1 MQKLSNEDAFLKI
14 MQAEMSPALG
24 CTEPIAVCYTAGVA
38 RRHAPGEIRKIT
50 CRASVNIIKNV
61 ASVTIPGTG
70 GRNGMKLAC
79 ALGAV
84 KPDIDEKL
92 EILSGLDEKQLEE
105 ALALVEAGKVTVEQ
119 AQVKCAL
126 YIEIEIETDRHKAR
140 TITQYSHVN
149 TTYLEV
155 DGVPQGIAGEGAAAD
170 ETEALYADLN
180 LKTIL
185 DFAASVPLER
195 LTVVQDAIRT
205 NTAIA
210 KDGLAREYGLQVGR
224 TLSESVDKLM
234 LSNDLATYAMM
245 LASAGSDARMA
256 GSSLPAYSN
265 SGSGNQGITATMP
278 VVAAAEK
285 LGAGEEDLLRACTI
299 SNLTAIFIKHKLG
312 KLSPVCGAIIAATG
326 ASCGI
331 VHLMGGALPQTVS
344 AVKNM
349 LGNVAGMFCDGAKA
363 SCALKVS
370 TCANAAVQA
379 AILAM
384 NTHFIKGTDGIVG
397 NTADETVANYCRVLA
412 EGMPS
417 LDQTLLDIII
427 SKEA

>member
-1 MQKLSNEDAFLKI
+1 MQKLSNEEAFLQI

-24 CTEPIAVCYTAGVA
+24 CTEPIAVCYAAGVA
-38 RRHAPGEIRKIT
+38 RRHAPGEIRRISCK
-50 CRASVNIIKNV
+50 ASVNIIKNV

-84 KPDIDEKL
+84 KPDIESRL
-92 EILSGLDEKQLEE
+92 EILSGLTEAQLEE
-105 ALALVEAGKVTVEQ
+105 ALALTGRISVEQ

-126 YIEIEIETDRHKAR
+126 YIEVEIETDQHTAR
-140 TITQYSHVN
+140 TITQDSHLN

-155 DGVPQGIAGEGAAAD
+155 DGSAQTVAGEGVAAD
-170 ETEALYADLN
+170 ENETLYADLN

-185 DFAASVPLER
+185 DFAAQTPLER

-210 KDGLAREYGLQVGR
+210 KEGLAREYGLQVGR

-265 SGSGNQGITATMP
+265 SGSGNQGIAATMP

-285 LGAGEEDLLRACTI
+285 LGAGEEALIRACTI

-331 VHLMGGALPQTVS
+331 VSLMGGALPQTVS

-384 NTHFIKGTDGIVG
+384 NTHYIKGTDGIVG

>member
-1 MQKLSNEDAFLKI
+1 MQNMSNADKFLKI
-14 MQAEMSPALG
+14 MEKEMMPALG
-24 CTEPIAVCYTAGVA
+24 CTEPIAVSYTAGVA
-38 RRHAPGEIRKIT
+38 KKYAEGTIQKAV

-61 ASVTIPGTG
+61 ASVKIPGTH

-79 ALGAV
+79 ALGLV
-84 KPDIDEKL
+84 KPDVSRGL
-92 EILSGLDEKQLEE
+92 EILDGLTEEQLSQALKLLEE
-105 ALALVEAGKVTVEQ
+105 NRVSVELAD
-119 AQVKCAL
+119 VKCAL
-126 YIEIEIETDRHKAR
+126 YIEVEVWTEQHHVR
-140 TITQYSHVN
+140 TITQYSHIN
-149 TTYLEV
+149 TTLIEV
-155 DGVPQGIAGEGAAAD
+155 DGKNIPVQAAGEAAD
-170 ETEALYADLN
+170 ETESYYEALN

-185 DFAASVPLER
+185 DFANTVELDR
-195 LTVVQDAIRT
+195 LGIVRDAIET

-210 KDGLAREYGLQVGR
+210 KDGLAKEYGLQVGK
-224 TLSESVDKLM
+224 TLSESIDKLM

-256 GSSLPAYSN
+256 GSDLPAYSN

-285 LGAGEEDLLRACTI
+285 LGATEEQRLRACTI

-312 KLSPVCGAIIAATG
+312 KLSSVCGAIVAATG
-326 ASCGI
+326 SACGI
-331 VHLMGGALPQTVS
+331 VYLMGGKLPETVS

-379 AILAM
+379 ALLAM
-384 NTHFIKGTDGIVG
+384 NTHYIKGTDGIVG
-397 NTADETVANYCRVLA
+397 NTADETVANYCRILS
-412 EGMPS
+412 EGVPE
-417 LDQTLLDIII
+417 LDHTLLDIII
-427 SKEA
+427 SKE

>member
-1 MQKLSNEDAFLKI
+1 MD
-14 MQAEMSPALG
+14 
-24 CTEPIAVCYTAGVA
+24 
-38 RRHAPGEIRKIT
+38 
-50 CRASVNIIKNV
+50 
-61 ASVTIPGTG
+61 
-70 GRNGMKLAC
+70 
-79 ALGAV
+79 GA
-84 KPDIDEKL
+84 
-92 EILSGLDEKQLEE
+92 
-105 ALALVEAGKVTVEQ
+105 
-119 AQVKCAL
+119 AQDV
-126 YIEIEIETDRHKAR
+126 
-140 TITQYSHVN
+140 
-149 TTYLEV
+149 
-155 DGVPQGIAGEGAAAD
+155 AGEGAAAD
-170 ETEALYADLN
+170 EAETLYAGLN

-185 DFAASVPLER
+185 EFAAQTPLER
-195 LTVVQDAIRT
+195 LSIVRDAIRT

-210 KDGLAREYGLQVGR
+210 KEGLAREYGLQVGR

-285 LGAGEEDLLRACTI
+285 LGANDEALVRACTV

-326 ASCGI
+326 AACGI
-331 VHLMGGALPQTVS
+331 VALMGGGLPQTVS

-384 NTHFIKGTDGIVG
+384 NTHYIKGTDGIVG

-412 EGMPS
+412 EGMPQ

>member
-1 MQKLSNEDAFLKI
+1 METLTKQERFLKI
-14 MQAEMSPALG
+14 MEKEMVPAVG
-24 CTEPIAVCYTAGVA
+24 CTEPIAVCYTAAVA
-38 RRHAPGEIRKIT
+38 RKHAPDEVKKVR

-61 ASVTIPGTG
+61 ASVTIPGTH

-79 ALGAV
+79 ALGVA
-84 KPDIDEKL
+84 KPDVDRKL
-92 EILSGLDEKQLEE
+92 EILDGLTEEQLQT
-105 ALALVEAGKVTVEQ
+105 AVSLVEEGLVEVEM
-119 AQVKCAL
+119 ADVKCAL
-126 YIEIEIETDRHKAR
+126 YIEVEIETELHKVR
-140 TITQYSHVN
+140 TITQYAHVN
-149 TTYLEV
+149 TTLLEV
-155 DGVPQGIAGEGAAAD
+155 DGKLEHTLNEGVRAEQTD
-170 ETEALYADLN
+170 GLYQVLN

-185 DFAASVPLER
+185 DFSNTVPMEDLSIVR
-195 LTVVQDAIRT
+195 NAIKT

-210 KDGLAREYGLQVGR
+210 KDGLAREYGLQVGK

-256 GSSLPAYSN
+256 GSPLPAYSN

-285 LGAGEEDLLRACTI
+285 LNTTEEQTVRACAI

-312 KLSPVCGAIIAATG
+312 KLSSVCGAIVAATG
-326 ASCGI
+326 AACGI
-331 VHLMGGALPQTVS
+331 VYLMGGKLPETVS

-384 NTHFIKGTDGIVG
+384 NTHYIKGTDGIVG
-397 NTADETVANYCRVLA
+397 NTADETVANYCRILS
-412 EGMPS
+412 EGVPE
-417 LDQTLLDIII
+417 LDKTLLDIII
-427 SKEA
+427 SKE

>member
-1 MQKLSNEDAFLKI
+1 MQAMSNEEKFLKI
-14 MQAEMSPALG
+14 MEKEMVPALG
-24 CTEPIAVCYTAGVA
+24 CTEPIAVSYTAGVA
-38 RRHAPGEIRKIT
+38 RKHAPGKVKKVS

-61 ASVTIPGTG
+61 ASVKIPGTE

-79 ALGAV
+79 ALGVA
-84 KPDIDEKL
+84 KPDVDRKL
-92 EILSGLDEKQLEE
+92 EILEGLTEAQLKE
-105 ALALVEAGKVTVEQ
+105 ALALIEEDKVDVQ
-119 AQVKCAL
+119 LADVKCAL
-126 YIEIEIETDRHKAR
+126 YIEVTVETDQHIAR
-140 TITQYSHVN
+140 TITQYAHVN
-149 TTYLEV
+149 TTMLEV
-155 DGVPQGIAGEGAAAD
+155 DGEIKRLADGGAVVD
-170 ETEALYADLN
+170 ETEAYYDSLN

-185 DFAASVPLER
+185 DFASTVPLER
-195 LTVVQDAIRT
+195 LHIVQDAIDT

-210 KDGLAREYGLQVGR
+210 KDGLAREYGLQVGK
-224 TLSESVDKLM
+224 TLSESVSNLM
-234 LSNDLATYAMM
+234 LSSDLATYAMM

-285 LGAGEEDLLRACTI
+285 LFKNREQTVRACTI

-312 KLSPVCGAIIAATG
+312 KLSSVCGAVVAATG
-326 ASCGI
+326 SACGI
-331 VHLMGGALPQTVS
+331 VYLMGGKLPEIVS

-384 NTHFIKGTDGIVG
+384 NTHYIKGTDGIVG
-397 NTADETVANYCRVLA
+397 NTADETVANYCRILA
-412 EGMPS
+412 EGVPE
-417 LDQTLLDIII
+417 LDKTLLDIII
-427 SKEA
+427 SKE

>member
-1 MQKLSNEDAFLKI
+1 MMQKLSNEEAFLQI

-24 CTEPIAVCYTAGVA
+24 CTEPIAVCYAAGVA
-38 RRHAPGEIRKIT
+38 RRHAPGEIHRISCK
-50 CRASVNIIKNV
+50 ASVNIIKNV
-61 ASVTIPGTG
+61 ASVAIPGTG

-84 KPDIDEKL
+84 KPDIDSKL
-92 EILSGLDEKQLEE
+92 EILSGLNEAQLEE
-105 ALALVEAGKVTVEQ
+105 ALALTEKVSIEQ

-126 YIEIEIETDRHKAR
+126 YIEVEIETDQHKAR
-140 TITQYSHVN
+140 TITQDSHLN

-155 DGVPQGIAGEGAAAD
+155 DGEVKPMAGSGAEAD
-170 ETEALYADLN
+170 ETESLYADLN

-185 DFAASVPLER
+185 DFASQVPLER

-210 KDGLAREYGLQVGR
+210 KEGLAREYGLQVGR

-278 VVAAAEK
+278 VAAAAEK
-285 LGAGEEDLLRACTI
+285 LGASEEALVRACTI
-299 SNLTAIFIKHKLG
+299 SNLVAIFIKHKLG

-331 VHLMGGALPQTVS
+331 VSLMGGALPQTVS

>member
-1 MQKLSNEDAFLKI
+1 MQKLSNEDAFLQI

-24 CTEPIAVCYTAGVA
+24 CTEPIAVSYAAGVA
-38 RRHAPGEIRKIT
+38 RRHAPGEIRRISCK
-50 CRASVNIIKNV
+50 ASVNIIKNV

-79 ALGAV
+79 ALGAA
-84 KPDIDEKL
+84 KPDTGSRL
-92 EILSGLDEKQLEE
+92 EILSGLTEAQLAE
-105 ALALVEAGKVTVEQ
+105 ALALTEKVTVEQ

-126 YIEIEIETDRHKAR
+126 YIEVEIETDRHTAR
-140 TITQYSHVN
+140 TIIQYSHVN

-155 DGVPQGIAGEGAAAD
+155 DGAAQDVAGEGAAAD
-170 ETEALYADLN
+170 EAETLYAGLN

-185 DFAASVPLER
+185 EFAAQTPLER
-195 LTVVQDAIRT
+195 LPIVRDAIRT

-210 KDGLAREYGLQVGR
+210 KEGLAREYGLQVGR

-285 LGAGEEDLLRACTI
+285 LGANDEALVRACTV

-326 ASCGI
+326 AACGI
-331 VHLMGGALPQTVS
+331 VALMGGGLPQTVS

-384 NTHFIKGTDGIVG
+384 NTHYIKGTDGIVG

-412 EGMPS
+412 EGMPQ

-427 SKEA
+427 RKEA

>member
-1 MQKLSNEDAFLKI
+1 MQNMTNEEKFLAIMQK
-14 MQAEMSPALG
+14 EMMPALG
-24 CTEPIAVCYTAGVA
+24 CTEPIAVSYTAGVA
-38 RRHAPGEIRKIT
+38 RRYTPGTIRKAV

-61 ASVTIPGTG
+61 ASVTIPGTH

-79 ALGAV
+79 ALGLV
-84 KPDIDEKL
+84 KPDIDRKL
-92 EILSGLDEKQLEE
+92 EILDGLTEEQLNE
-105 ALALVEAGKVTVEQ
+105 ALQLVGEDRISVEL
-119 AQVKCAL
+119 ANVKCAL
-126 YIEIEIETDRHKAR
+126 YVEVEIETDQHTAR

-149 TTYLEV
+149 TTLIEA
-155 DGVPQGIAGEGAAAD
+155 DGKTVRLQAAEAEAD
-170 ETEALYADLN
+170 PVETYYDSLN

-185 DFAASVPLER
+185 DFAGTVPLAR
-195 LTVVQDAIRT
+195 LQIVRDAIQT

-210 KDGLAREYGLQVGR
+210 KDGLAKEYGLQVGK
-224 TLSESVDKLM
+224 TLSESIDKLM
-234 LSNDLATYAMM
+234 LSNDLAPYAMM

-256 GSSLPAYSN
+256 GSDLPAYSN

-285 LGAGEEDLLRACTI
+285 LGSSQEQLIRACTI

-312 KLSPVCGAIIAATG
+312 KLSSICGAIVAATG
-326 ASCGI
+326 SACGI
-331 VHLMGGALPQTVS
+331 VHLMGGKLPETVS

-379 AILAM
+379 ALLAM
-384 NTHFIKGTDGIVG
+384 NMHYIKGTDGIVG
-397 NTADETVANYCRVLA
+397 NTADETVANYCRILS
-412 EGMPS
+412 EGVPE
-417 LDQTLLDIII
+417 LDKTLLDIII
-427 SKEA
+427 SKE

>member
-1 MQKLSNEDAFLKI
+1 MQKLSNEDAFLQI

-24 CTEPIAVCYTAGVA
+24 CTEPIAVSYAAGVA
-38 RRHAPGEIRKIT
+38 RRHAPGEIRRISCK
-50 CRASVNIIKNV
+50 ASVNIIKNV

-79 ALGAV
+79 ALGAA
-84 KPDIDEKL
+84 KPDTGSRL
-92 EILSGLDEKQLEE
+92 EILSGLTEAQLAE
-105 ALALVEAGKVTVEQ
+105 ALALTEKVTVEQ

-126 YIEIEIETDRHKAR
+126 YIEVEIETDRHTAR
-140 TITQYSHVN
+140 TITQYSHMN

-155 DGVPQGIAGEGAAAD
+155 DGAAQDVAGEGAAAD
-170 ETEALYADLN
+170 ESETLYADLN

-185 DFAASVPLER
+185 EFAAQTPLER
-195 LTVVQDAIRT
+195 LSIVRDAIRT

-210 KDGLAREYGLQVGR
+210 KEGLAREYGLQVGR

-285 LGAGEEDLLRACTI
+285 LGANDEALVRACTV

-326 ASCGI
+326 AACGI
-331 VHLMGGALPQTVS
+331 VALMGGGLPQTVS

-384 NTHFIKGTDGIVG
+384 NTHYIKGTDGIVG

-412 EGMPS
+412 EGMPQ

>member
-1 MQKLSNEDAFLKI
+1 MQKLSNEDAFLQI

-24 CTEPIAVCYTAGVA
+24 CTEPIAVSYAAGVA
-38 RRHAPGEIRKIT
+38 RRHAPGEIRRISCK
-50 CRASVNIIKNV
+50 ASVNIIKNV

-79 ALGAV
+79 ALGAA
-84 KPDIDEKL
+84 KPDTDSRL
-92 EILSGLDEKQLEE
+92 EILSGLTEAQLAE
-105 ALALVEAGKVTVEQ
+105 ALALTEKVTVEQ

-126 YIEIEIETDRHKAR
+126 YIEVEIETDRHTAR
-140 TITQYSHVN
+140 TITQYSHMN

-155 DGVPQGIAGEGAAAD
+155 DGAAQDVAGEGAAAD
-170 ETEALYADLN
+170 ESETLYADLN

-185 DFAASVPLER
+185 EFAAQTPLER
-195 LTVVQDAIRT
+195 LSIVRDAIRT

-210 KDGLAREYGLQVGR
+210 KEGLAREYGLQVGR

-285 LGAGEEDLLRACTI
+285 LGANDEALVRACTV

-326 ASCGI
+326 AACGI
-331 VHLMGGALPQTVS
+331 VALMGGGLPQTVS

-384 NTHFIKGTDGIVG
+384 NTHYIKGTDGIVG

-412 EGMPS
+412 EGMPQ

>member
-1 MQKLSNEDAFLKI
+1 MQNLSNEDAFLQI
-14 MQAEMSPALG
+14 MGAEMSPALG
-24 CTEPIAVCYTAGVA
+24 CTEPIAVCYAAGVA
-38 RRHAPGEIRKIT
+38 RRHAPGEIRRINCK
-50 CRASVNIIKNV
+50 ASVNIIKNV

-84 KPDIDEKL
+84 KPDVDSKL
-92 EILSGLDEKQLEE
+92 EILSGLTEAQLQE
-105 ALALVEAGKVTVEQ
+105 ALALTEKVTVEQ

-126 YIEIEIETDRHKAR
+126 YIEVEIETDQHTAR
-140 TITQYSHVN
+140 TITQYSHIN

-155 DGVPQGIAGEGAAAD
+155 DGVTQKIAGADEASD

-185 DFAASVPLER
+185 EFASQTPIGR
-195 LTVVQDAIRT
+195 LGVVQDAIRT

-210 KDGLAREYGLQVGR
+210 KEGLAREYGLQVGR
-224 TLSESVDKLM
+224 TLSESIDKLM
-234 LSNDLATYAMM
+234 LANDLATYAMM

-285 LGAGEEDLLRACTI
+285 LGASEEALVRACTI

-331 VHLMGGALPQTVS
+331 VYLMGGALPQTVS

-384 NTHFIKGTDGIVG
+384 NTHYIKGTDGIVG